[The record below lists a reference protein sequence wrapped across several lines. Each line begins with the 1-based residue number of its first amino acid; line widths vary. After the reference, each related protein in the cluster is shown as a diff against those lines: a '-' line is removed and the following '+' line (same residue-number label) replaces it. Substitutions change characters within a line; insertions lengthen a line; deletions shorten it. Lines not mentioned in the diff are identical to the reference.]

1 MIKEAFYNRV
11 LNAEEKLEKIKRYPN
26 VATDVTQLLYQ
37 IAEARTTIAFVF
49 GDNDAE
55 IDANL
60 KRLQET
66 GTITEQK
73 PIEEEFDPMYI
84 PILRGLISY
93 HERLR
98 LVAETESPGEG
109 MNDLYLGAIKLSLRL
124 MEERFGSTG

>member
-1 MIKEAFYNRV
+1 MIKEQFYDR
-11 LNAEEKLEKIKRYPN
+11 LLFAEGLLERLKAYHSDTAEIDRANAKIS
-26 VATDVTQLLYQ
+26 ATR
-37 IAEARTTIAFVF
+37 EAIAFVF

-55 IDANL
+55 IDENL
-60 KRLQET
+60 KRYAKT
-66 GTITEQK
+66 GSFEEHK

-98 LVAETESPGEG
+98 LVEETKSPGEG